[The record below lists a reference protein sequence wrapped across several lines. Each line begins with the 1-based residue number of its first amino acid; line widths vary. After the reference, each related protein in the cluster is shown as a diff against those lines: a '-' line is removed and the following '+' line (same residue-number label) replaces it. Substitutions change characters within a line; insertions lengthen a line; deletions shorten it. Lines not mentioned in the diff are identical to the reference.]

1 VSSTVWLLRTRRP
14 LNDPLSSKFICKV
27 VCQIIRTCVASA
39 ALLGFAATA
48 FCAPKDL
55 ILLAP
60 LHSGSVY
67 VYDLSTRMRVATL
80 PVEDGAGV
88 VGIAVS
94 RDGNSLYVVDGNDR
108 NRLRLFNTH
117 SWHQEWEQQFR
128 DRVLALGAKQVIHL
142 TADNRWILIKT
153 YDMGAAASG
162 IRVFDTQK
170 QHFMPVGLNLQKC
183 TEPRF
188 ASSPDGTVVATVP
201 GSVELLHSGSDETL
215 SEPRE
220 LSIPLE
226 SPTGTAMIPN
236 GTSVF
241 ILSDR
246 NETTPWQLTRVSLG
260 PKPHVDSFNLDDLLG
275 IGSARDEGPTASIL
289 DVSQGG
295 DHPLAIVSGAFVWV
309 LGTDPLRLR
318 RNVRLPGAL
327 DGARLSND
335 GRELYTLRRDTAK
348 SVMLLGRINL
358 ETGETKEDILLENL
372 PVAPVV
378 WLFSLSNKD
387 DR

>member
-142 TADNRWILIKT
+142 TADNRKLHRHRRYRVPCSDRPPPT
-153 YDMGAAASG
+153 PASAYS
-162 IRVFDTQK
+162 
-170 QHFMPVGLNLQKC
+170 GLHVLLERN
-183 TEPRF
+183 PDRR
-188 ASSPDGTVVATVP
+188 SS
-201 GSVELLHSGSDETL
+201 LLHRT
-215 SEPRE
+215 
-220 LSIPLE
+220 
-226 SPTGTAMIPN
+226 
-236 GTSVF
+236 
-241 ILSDR
+241 
-246 NETTPWQLTRVSLG
+246 
-260 PKPHVDSFNLDDLLG
+260 
-275 IGSARDEGPTASIL
+275 
-289 DVSQGG
+289 
-295 DHPLAIVSGAFVWV
+295 FV
-309 LGTDPLRLR
+309 
-318 RNVRLPGAL
+318 
-327 DGARLSND
+327 
-335 GRELYTLRRDTAK
+335 
-348 SVMLLGRINL
+348 
-358 ETGETKEDILLENL
+358 
-372 PVAPVV
+372 
-378 WLFSLSNKD
+378 
-387 DR
+387 